1 MKNKKE
7 EIAIRKPRA
16 GRRELARLRTVWQKV
31 VEVARSEV
39 EHKVGA
45 VKKEEGR

>member
-7 EIAIRKPRA
+7 EIATRKPRA
-16 GRRELARLRTVWQKV
+16 GWWELARLRTVWQMV

-39 EHKVGA
+39 EHNVGA
-45 VKKEEGR
+45 VEKEDGR